1 MLAYSKDRCT
11 SFLPQNKRYWV
22 ERLPLVA
29 PILFLNGIVKMLEN
43 ESAQLETKPVKRPQR
58 KSKKNLVNQDE
69 NWDQRVGFLMH
80 DVSRL
85 RRVVFDAMMK
95 PLGVTRSQWWV
106 LAHLSRHD
114 GMIQS
119 DLADLLDLGK
129 AALGGLVDRL
139 EASEF
144 IERRP
149 DSSDRRAK
157 RVFLTRKGNQMV
169 KEMHELSHEMSEQIL
184 DGFDHEERLQLAD
197 LLMRVKKNL
206 LLIKREKDIDE

>member
-1 MLAYSKDRCT
+1 MEPNVSSNWKC
-11 SFLPQNKRYWV
+11 
-22 ERLPLVA
+22 
-29 PILFLNGIVKMLEN
+29 KMQDN
-43 ESAQLETKPVKRPQR
+43 ESAQLEAQPVKRPQR
-58 KSKKNLVNQDE
+58 KSKKNLVSQDE

-149 DSSDRRAK
+149 DSTDRRAK

-169 KEMHELSHEMSEQIL
+169 KEMHQMSHEMSEQIL

-206 LLIKREKDIDE
+206 VLIKRENDIDES

>member
-1 MLAYSKDRCT
+1 MQD
-11 SFLPQNKRYWV
+11 
-22 ERLPLVA
+22 
-29 PILFLNGIVKMLEN
+29 N
-43 ESAQLETKPVKRPQR
+43 ESAQLDAQPVKRSQR
-58 KSKKNLVNQDE
+58 KSKKNLVSQDE

-139 EASEF
+139 EVSEF

-149 DSSDRRAK
+149 DSTDRRAK

-169 KEMHELSHEMSEQIL
+169 KEMHQMSHELSEQIL
-184 DGFDHEERLQLAD
+184 DGFDQEERLQLAD

-206 LLIKREKDIDE
+206 VLIKRENDIDES

>member
-1 MLAYSKDRCT
+1 VREFPA
-11 SFLPQNKRYWV
+11 QHNRYWV
-22 ERLPLVA
+22 EQLSLA
-29 PILFLNGIVKMLEN
+29 HTFFFEWNCKMLEI
-43 ESAQLETKPVKRPQR
+43 ESAQLETQPVKRSPK
-58 KSKKNLVNQDE
+58 KSKKKLVNIDE

-85 RRVVFDAMMK
+85 RRIVFDAMMK

-119 DLADLLDLGK
+119 DLADLLVLGK

-157 RVFLTRKGNQMV
+157 RVYLTRKGNQMI
-169 KEMHELSHEMSEQIL
+169 KEMHGLSHEMSEQIL
-184 DGFDHEERLQLAD
+184 DGFDQEERLQLAD
-197 LLMRVKKNL
+197 LLTRVKKNL
-206 LLIKREKDIDE
+206 LLIKSENDISD

>member
-1 MLAYSKDRCT
+1 MEPNVSSKWKC
-11 SFLPQNKRYWV
+11 
-22 ERLPLVA
+22 
-29 PILFLNGIVKMLEN
+29 KMQDN
-43 ESAQLETKPVKRPQR
+43 ESAQLEDQPVKRPQR

-139 EASEF
+139 ESSEF

-149 DSSDRRAK
+149 DSTDRRAK

-169 KEMHELSHEMSEQIL
+169 KEMHQMSHELSEQIL
-184 DGFDHEERLQLAD
+184 DGFDQEERLQLAD

-206 LLIKREKDIDE
+206 VLIKRENDIDES